1 MALSEEEKKK
11 MLSAFHEDMKKEEAE
26 EHQDEDAWTDEEK
39 LAIARKIL
47 KRMGLDG
54 KYL

>member
-11 MLSAFHEDMKKEEAE
+11 MISAFHEDTKKAEDEEE
-26 EHQDEDAWTDEEK
+26 YEDVWTDEEK

-47 KRMGLDG
+47 KRMGLDE